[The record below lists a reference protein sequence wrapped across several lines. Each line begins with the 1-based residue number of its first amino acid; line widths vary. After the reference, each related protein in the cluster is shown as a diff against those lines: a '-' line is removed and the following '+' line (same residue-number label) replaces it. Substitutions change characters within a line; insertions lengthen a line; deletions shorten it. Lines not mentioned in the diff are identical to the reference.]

1 MPTGEGSQ
9 YSFLDLSGL
18 SFFRQG
24 CSRELP
30 PHRALVRPRLMLS
43 CYMQLTRRHGR
54 AQEGNGYTRHS
65 CLVLCLSLACLLRGL
80 GSLET
85 LGPKAYQPWLTA
97 VSLSLSLSLSFFLPG
112 IGVVATTLRRLAL
125 APSSRA
131 GTLPFTLSLSL
142 SRSLALSLSRSLA
155 HSPKAPVASAELAAC
170 EAVPSDARSYSRPPS
185 AHERTG

>member
-65 CLVLCLSLACLLRGL
+65 CLVLCLSLACLLL
-80 GSLET
+80 T

-97 VSLSLSLSLSFFLPG
+97 VSLSLSFFLPG

-142 SRSLALSLSRSLA
+142 SLALSLSRSLSQSSCGVCGA
-155 HSPKAPVASAELAAC
+155 GSVRSRAKRCTELF
-170 EAVPSDARSYSRPPS
+170 PTTLS
-185 AHERTG
+185 T